1 MNNRLQKICIT
12 VFIGFVSCY
21 SQSKQKLKKEYY
33 SSGNLKS
40 YGRYLQDTIPVD
52 TITTLYE
59 NGSVL
64 SKEVFD
70 SFGNSI
76 TSIGYNKN
84 GYLNKI
90 INYKNG
96 MANDFLY
103 EFSETGKIKNKYFYY
118 NDQQV
123 GDIYGFDQNTDVNYY
138 GFLDFAGHNKNLITY
153 DNKGLKILKDF
164 RQQIFIDSLKLYID
178 SVNKDQAAF
187 CNLLLIIS
195 NPPKCKNLIKIEFLS
210 KNSSVIKS
218 DSVSNKHY
226 YFEKQ
231 KLPDGVD
238 HVRIT
243 GSQYD
248 SIKMKT
254 IFQNS
259 IVQLES
265 ERD

>member
-1 MNNRLQKICIT
+1 MDRRLKRICVA

-21 SQSKQKLKKEYY
+21 SQSKHKQKKEYY

-59 NGSVL
+59 NGSIS

-70 SFGNSI
+70 SIGNSI
-76 TSIGYNKN
+76 ISIGYNKN
-84 GYLNKI
+84 GSLNKI
-90 INYKNG
+90 INYKDG

-103 EFSETGKIKNKYFYY
+103 EFSEKGKIKNKYFYY

-123 GDIYGFDQNTDVNYY
+123 GDIYGFDKNGDVNYY
-138 GFLDFAGHNKNLITY
+138 GFLDFDAHNKNLITY
-153 DNKGLKILKDF
+153 DNKGLNILKDF

-178 SVNKDQAAF
+178 LVNKDQTPF
-187 CNLLLIIS
+187 YNLLLIIS
-195 NPPKCKNLIKIEFLS
+195 NPPQCKSLIKIEFLS
-210 KNSSVIKS
+210 KNNSVIQS

-231 KLPDGVD
+231 KLPDHVD

-254 IFQNS
+254 IIQKS
-259 IVQLES
+259 IVKLES
-265 ERD
+265 E